1 MSDDDASYQPEGSEP
16 DSAEYESD
24 SSEAE
29 EVEDVAD
36 NVWESHMVA
45 VQNEFGNLYCEKM
58 ISLLNGSAVKLWA
71 YLLVSKN
78 FALSAELLVII
89 QNKIIISKTYSIIIN
104 IEDIQDALEEE
115 SRICTL

>member
-1 MSDDDASYQPEGSEP
+1 
-16 DSAEYESD
+16 
-24 SSEAE
+24 
-29 EVEDVAD
+29 
-36 NVWESHMVA
+36 MVA
-45 VQNEFGNLYCEKM
+45 VQKEFGNLYCDKM

-78 FALSAELLVII
+78 FVLSAELLVII

-115 SRICTL
+115 SRICTLLVYQ